1 MGLFDKLSNVI
12 DKTTQVVES
21 KVSKVVDTT
30 TIKSKELLSSEGR
43 QKISENIKE
52 NSYIPKFVNLA
63 ESIPTKCEDVSNSLV
78 AKVEGTERVFY
89 LEDKELV
96 ISASKDSF
104 NSYRLMFRELAIKCA
119 EKAESEYQ
127 AKVNN
132 YVAFVEEFPRIYDN
146 NLYPMIQLALN
157 ILLSNNIW
165 DIDIDSFTLTHK
177 SNFRLIIDDY
187 ETMQESTR
195 LTIANN
201 KKMTDGVVSLATNF
215 ISSKTGMLGGSS
227 LFENISEGGKQ
238 ASIEGTGIAVKQQ
251 EELYQ
256 RIDTDMFFSRIFSDY
271 LNVCLTLICIMKDFG
286 HDIWVP
292 DSQRDSEA
300 SRIFSN
306 LSNPNFPQDKIVDAM
321 ITILDANPYNVNYY
335 KFMVSRFGETEQV
348 TALREYFGYTDFDN
362 SKMC

>member
-30 TIKSKELLSSEGR
+30 TNKTKELLSPEGR

-52 NSYIPKFVNLA
+52 NSYIPKFVKLA
-63 ESIPTKCEDVSNSLV
+63 ESIPTNSDAVNNNLV
-78 AKVEGTERVFY
+78 TKVEGTERVFY
-89 LEDKELV
+89 IDDKELK
-96 ISASKDSF
+96 ISASRDRF
-104 NSYRLMFRELAIKCA
+104 NSYRLMFREFAIKCA
-119 EKAESEYQ
+119 EKAESEYK

-132 YVAFVEEFPRIYDN
+132 YVAFVEEFPHIYDN

-165 DIDIDSFTLTHK
+165 DIDMDSFTLAHK

-195 LTIANN
+195 LTIENN
-201 KKMTDGVVSLATNF
+201 KKMTDGVVSLATSF
-215 ISSKTGMLGGSS
+215 IGSKAGVLGGSS
-227 LFENISEGGKQ
+227 LFESLSESSKQ

-256 RIDTDMFFSRIFSDY
+256 RINTELLFSRIFSDY
-271 LNVCLTLICIMKDFG
+271 FNVYITLLFILKDFG

-292 DSQRDSEA
+292 DSQRDVEA

-306 LSNPNFPQDKIVDAM
+306 LTNPNFPKDKVVEVLL
-321 ITILDANPYNVNYY
+321 TIFDANPYNMDYFKY
-335 KFMVSRFGETEQV
+335 MVSRFGETEQV